1 MITAI
6 YPGSFDPV
14 TKGHVDVIERSL
26 GMFEKVVVAVM
37 SNSSKNPAFSQ
48 EERIQLIQTSIREL
62 GIDPEKMSRLEVVA
76 HSGLLV
82 DFAKS
87 LGASVIVKGL
97 RAVSDFEY
105 EFQMAAVNQKLDDD
119 IDSVFVMTR
128 TEYMYI
134 SSSIVKEVARY
145 GGDISTFVS
154 PSVAKAMLERMGV
167 K

>member
-26 GMFEKVVVAVM
+26 GMFDKVVVAVM
-37 SNSSKNPAFSQ
+37 SNSSKNPAFTL
-48 EERIQLIQTSIREL
+48 EERMELIRTSIREL
-62 GIDPEKMSRLEVVA
+62 GIEHEKLARLEVVA

-87 LGASVIVKGL
+87 IGASVIVKGL

-105 EFQMAAVNQKLDDD
+105 EFQMAAVNQKLNDE

-128 TEYMYI
+128 TEFMYI

-145 GGDISTFVS
+145 GGDIGTFVS
-154 PSVAKAMLERMGV
+154 PSVAKALMDRIGV